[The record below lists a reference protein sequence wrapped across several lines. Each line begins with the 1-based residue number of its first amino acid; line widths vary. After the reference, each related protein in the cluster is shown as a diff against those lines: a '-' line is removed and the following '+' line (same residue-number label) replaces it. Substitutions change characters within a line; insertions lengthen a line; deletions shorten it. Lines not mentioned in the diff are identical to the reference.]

1 MIIKRRSRL
10 LVVEKVIMLS
20 VIVPFFNVERYASAL
35 VEVIERLGCDF
46 VLRGRPLFQ
55 VRGRQRLMHRFSHAP

>member
-46 VLRGRPLFQ
+46 VRVDHCSSSRSA
-55 VRGRQRLMHRFSHAP
+55 RLMHRFSHAP